1 MEPIEYVIK
10 GTPVRHNKFKKKT
23 LLEHRSTYIKRFMS
37 GARMLFKDLYLRS
50 RDQFT
55 FERSLEDTVNS
66 CEAYNI
72 ETYSYRKTQRV
83 WCNNR
88 PIDLYSIED
97 NVQNTIFKIPVK
109 SFNTQRTNYTTCKSL
124 PKYIKD
130 FKQ

>member
-1 MEPIEYVIK
+1 MEPIERVIK
-10 GTPVRHNKFKKKT
+10 GTPARYNKFKKKT
-23 LLEHRSTYIKRFMS
+23 LLEYRSAYIKRFMS
-37 GARMLFKDLYLRS
+37 GSRMLFKNLYLRS

-72 ETYSYRKTQRV
+72 EAYSYRKTQKV

-88 PIDLYSIED
+88 PIDLYSIENNIQD
-97 NVQNTIFKIPVK
+97 TLFKIPVK
-109 SFNTQRTNYTTCKSL
+109 SFNSQRRNYTACKNM